1 MISIFDIDKEE
12 FIIWNWTLCYIF
24 YTQCAKTIR
33 NFGIRIL
40 QSIIIHFL
48 CAIFLPLEINVCRP
62 YGHPSSE
69 FDVLSQTVLIYMA
82 THLFFCFSLLMI
94 CFDELGQIPQITLR
108 HVLIDYFYSK
118 ALDSYH
124 IAQILVELR
133 DLKIKSRK
141 IQILKNRSNLPNP
154 ITDLIYDM
162 AFKNDK
168 VDFQSK
174 ISICFH
180 ILFFVIFNV
189 IIICFVSLII
199 SNGGQ
204 YMGIFLLQMRDNNH
218 SEIYHEANDI
228 DGYWLLLLF

>member
-1 MISIFDIDKEE
+1 
-12 FIIWNWTLCYIF
+12 
-24 YTQCAKTIR
+24 
-33 NFGIRIL
+33 
-40 QSIIIHFL
+40 
-48 CAIFLPLEINVCRP
+48 
-62 YGHPSSE
+62 
-69 FDVLSQTVLIYMA
+69 
-82 THLFFCFSLLMI
+82 MI

-174 ISICFH
+174 VKNQSFFFFYYRYFVNDFFFCFCN
-180 ILFFVIFNV
+180 IL
-189 IIICFVSLII
+189 
-199 SNGGQ
+199 Q
-204 YMGIFLLQMRDNNH
+204 H
-218 SEIYHEANDI
+218 S
-228 DGYWLLLLF
+228 FTVQK